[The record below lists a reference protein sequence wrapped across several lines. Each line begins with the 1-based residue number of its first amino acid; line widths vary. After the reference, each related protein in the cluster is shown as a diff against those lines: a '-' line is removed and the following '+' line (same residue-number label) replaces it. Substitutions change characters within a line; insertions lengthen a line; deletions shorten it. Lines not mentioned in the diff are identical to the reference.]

1 MLEVPSIHGRHTIDT
16 MCEPEHFTL
25 RELCYTS
32 KSYPNHPSS
41 FTEVANLRAL
51 ADFLDILRNELGS
64 PIVVNSAFRTSEV
77 NAAVGGVSRSL
88 HKQGRAADIWS
99 IEHPD
104 ELINIC
110 RQHRTEM
117 SEFIVN
123 KDKHYIHIAI

>member
-1 MLEVPSIHGRHTIDT
+1 MISVSIHGSHTIDT
-16 MCEPEHFTL
+16 MCEPQHFTL

-32 KSYPNHPSS
+32 KSYPNYPST

-51 ADFLDILRNELGS
+51 ADFLDKIRDELGS
-64 PIVVNSAFRTSEV
+64 PIVVNSGFRTPEV
-77 NAAVGGVSRSL
+77 NAAVGGASRSL
-88 HKQGRAADIWS
+88 HMKGLAADIWS
-99 IEHPD
+99 IEYPD
-104 ELINIC
+104 DLINIC